1 MTFTVLLLPL
11 NLVFF
16 TFTLK
21 AFAPFYTLLIKG
33 FPLQHSCVCPA
44 ARGQMIHS
52 NLILERCRLKHETQ
66 LLHNFDPIPVVLV
79 VCLCF
84 LLFFS
89 SDLIPSLLPH
99 RALADHESRPEAALP
114 AGLQRRAESHGEEL
128 GYRHSLRQL
137 RVVGLRLQQLQLG
150 RLQLSLRLGAGTSS
164 DITAKVPH
172 YAEIPLFPEQF
183 AMNHLE
189 DLRQKD

>member
-1 MTFTVLLLPL
+1 MCVLQTHSNDTIGSIRWKISEHLSCPVDNVQIFANDSVVGLLFCLSP
-11 NLVFF
+11 NDFYSFIAPFEFSFF

-33 FPLQHSCVCPA
+33 FPLQHSCVSPA

-52 NLILERCRLKHETQ
+52 NLILERCRSKHETQ

-137 RVVGLRLQQLQLG
+137 
-150 RLQLSLRLGAGTSS
+150 
-164 DITAKVPH
+164 
-172 YAEIPLFPEQF
+172 
-183 AMNHLE
+183 
-189 DLRQKD
+189 